1 MNKKDRIAVVL
12 SIPVLVL
19 CSLGAMADGILFT
32 PAWFV
37 IVYWSYRFIK
47 GIYPSLVL
55 EYRRMINSIF

>member
-32 PAWFV
+32 PGLV
-37 IVYWSYRFIK
+37 CNSLLK
-47 GIYPSLVL
+47 LPIYQGDISFLGS
-55 EYRRMINSIF
+55 RIQKDD